1 MTIDRQQFLDE
12 LKLREQIRRAISIIG
27 ERKQVANK
35 QLLSEEQRLRKVIRK
50 LLKEEEGQGD
60 ESTGI
65 SYLRRDLKKT
75 IPELEGGYK
84 ALRSKKEQRDSYR
97 AHIIS
102 ALKDIIL
109 RGDTNFNAKSDGDA
123 IADGVDAPMDAGMNE
138 EIDVNFGDAESFP
151 DPSKKLDIGREKPEE
166 LQAVE
171 DENTE
176 DKELTDF
183 SIEGEDKTGA
193 AAALTSMKQIEKVVI
208 NTYSTL
214 YDPTD
219 RELYADYLITNTQL
233 YFDEF
238 EKELQTIIPEP
249 ENPEY
254 EKRKEPE
261 SSELDVGEPEIP
273 GISDEEVNPL

>member
-123 IADGVDAPMDAGMNE
+123 LADGVDAPMDAGMNE
-138 EIDVNFGDAESFP
+138 EIDVKISDSEDFP

-171 DENTE
+171 DDNEEN
-176 DKELTDF
+176 KELDDF

-261 SSELDVGEPEIP
+261 ATELDVGEPEIP
-273 GISDEEVNPL
+273 GISDEEENPL

>member
-12 LKLREQIRRAISIIG
+12 LKLREQIRRAIAIIG
-27 ERKQVANK
+27 ERKQNQQTQMLA
-35 QLLSEEQRLRKVIRK
+35 EEKRLRKVIRK

-65 SYLRRDLKKT
+65 SYLRRDLKKI

-97 AHIIS
+97 AHIIG

-123 IADGVDAPMDAGMNE
+123 IADGVDAPIDSGLNE
-138 EIDVNFGDAESFP
+138 EIDVKIADSEDFP
-151 DPSKKLDIGREKPEE
+151 DPEKKLDIGREKPEE
-166 LQAVE
+166 LQSAE
-171 DENTE
+171 DDNEEN
-176 DKELTDF
+176 KELDDF

-238 EKELQTIIPEP
+238 EKELQAIIPEP

-261 SSELDVGEPEIP
+261 AAELDVGEPEIP
-273 GISDEEVNPL
+273 GISDEEENPL

>member
-1 MTIDRQQFLDE
+1 MINRQQFLDE
-12 LKLREQIRRAISIIG
+12 LKLREQIRRAIAIIG
-27 ERKQVANK
+27 ERKQTK
-35 QLLSEEQRLRKVIRK
+35 QTQMLSEEKRLRKVIRS

-123 IADGVDAPMDAGMNE
+123 IADGIDAPMDAGMNE
-138 EIDVNFGDAESFP
+138 EIDVNFGDSESFP
-151 DPSKKLDIGREKPEE
+151 DPEKKLDIGREKPEE
-166 LQAVE
+166 LQTME

-261 SSELDVGEPEIP
+261 AAELDVGEPEIP
-273 GISDEEVNPL
+273 GISDEETNPL

>member
-12 LKLREQIRRAISIIG
+12 LKLREQIRRAIAIIG
-27 ERKQVANK
+27 ERKQNQQTQMLA
-35 QLLSEEQRLRKVIRK
+35 EEKRLRKVIRK

-65 SYLRRDLKKT
+65 SYLRRDLKKI
-75 IPELEGGYK
+75 IPELESGYK

-97 AHIIS
+97 AHIIG

-123 IADGVDAPMDAGMNE
+123 LADGVDAPIDSGLNE
-138 EIDVNFGDAESFP
+138 EIDVKIADSEDFP
-151 DPSKKLDIGREKPEE
+151 DPEKKLDIGREKPEE
-166 LQAVE
+166 LQSAE
-171 DENTE
+171 DDNEEN
-176 DKELTDF
+176 KELDDF

-238 EKELQTIIPEP
+238 EKELQAIIPEP

-261 SSELDVGEPEIP
+261 AAELDVGEPEIP

>member
-12 LKLREQIRRAISIIG
+12 LKLREQVRRAIAIIS
-27 ERKQVANK
+27 ERKQA
-35 QLLSEEQRLRKVIRK
+35 QQAQMLAEEKRLRKVIRK

-65 SYLRRDLKKT
+65 AYLRRDLKK
-75 IPELEGGYK
+75 IVPELESGYK
-84 ALRSKKEQRDSYR
+84 ALRSKQEQRDSYR
-97 AHIIS
+97 AHIIN
-102 ALKDIIL
+102 AMKDIIL

-123 IADGVDAPMDAGMNE
+123 LADGVDAPIDTGLNE
-138 EIDVNFGDAESFP
+138 EIDVKFADSENFP
-151 DPSKKLDIGREKPEE
+151 DPNKKLDIGREKPEE
-166 LQAVE
+166 LQE
-171 DENTE
+171 PEENEE
-176 DKELTDF
+176 DKELSDF

-193 AAALTSMKQIEKVVI
+193 AAALTSMKQIEKVII

-214 YDPTD
+214 YDPND
-219 RELYADYLITNTQL
+219 RDLYADYLITNSQL

-238 EKELQTIIPEP
+238 EKELQPIIPEP

-261 SSELDVGEPEIP
+261 AAELDVGEPEIP
-273 GISDEEVNPL
+273 GISDEEINPL

>member
-1 MTIDRQQFLDE
+1 MMIDRQQFLDE

-27 ERKQVANK
+27 ERKQNQQA

-109 RGDTNFNAKSDGDA
+109 RGDTNFNAKSGGDA
-123 IADGVDAPMDAGMNE
+123 LADGVDAPMDAGMNE
-138 EIDVNFGDAESFP
+138 EIDVKIADSEDFP

-171 DENTE
+171 DDNEEN
-176 DKELTDF
+176 KELDDF

-261 SSELDVGEPEIP
+261 ATELDVGEPEIP
-273 GISDEEVNPL
+273 GISDEEENPL

>member
-12 LKLREQIRRAISIIG
+12 LKLREQIRRAIAIIG
-27 ERKQVANK
+27 ERKQNQQTQMLA
-35 QLLSEEQRLRKVIRK
+35 EEKRLRKVIRK

-65 SYLRRDLKKT
+65 SYLRRDLKKI
-75 IPELEGGYK
+75 IPELESGYK

-123 IADGVDAPMDAGMNE
+123 IADGVDAPIDSGLNE
-138 EIDVNFGDAESFP
+138 EIDVNFGDSEDFP
-151 DPSKKLDIGREKPEE
+151 DPEKKLDIGREKPEE

-171 DENTE
+171 DDNEEN
-176 DKELTDF
+176 KELDDF

-261 SSELDVGEPEIP
+261 AAELDVGEPEIP
-273 GISDEEVNPL
+273 GISDEEINPL

>member
-123 IADGVDAPMDAGMNE
+123 LADGVDAPMDAGMNE
-138 EIDVNFGDAESFP
+138 EIDVKIADSEDFP

-171 DENTE
+171 DDNEEN
-176 DKELTDF
+176 KELDDF

-261 SSELDVGEPEIP
+261 AAELDVGEPEIP
-273 GISDEEVNPL
+273 GISDEEENPL

>member
-1 MTIDRQQFLDE
+1 MMIDRQQFLDE

-123 IADGVDAPMDAGMNE
+123 LADGVDARMDAGMNE
-138 EIDVNFGDAESFP
+138 EIDVKISDSEDFP

-171 DENTE
+171 DGNEEN
-176 DKELTDF
+176 KELDDF

-261 SSELDVGEPEIP
+261 AAELDVGEPEIP
-273 GISDEEVNPL
+273 GISDEEENPL

>member
-27 ERKQVANK
+27 ERKQNQQA
-35 QLLSEEQRLRKVIRK
+35 QMLAEEKRLRQVIRK

-65 SYLRRDLKKT
+65 SYLRRDLKKI

-123 IADGVDAPMDAGMNE
+123 PIGSGLNE
-138 EIDVNFGDAESFP
+138 EIDVKIADSEDFP
-151 DPSKKLDIGREKPEE
+151 DPEKKLDIGREKPEE
-166 LQAVE
+166 LQAAE
-171 DENTE
+171 DDSEEN
-176 DKELTDF
+176 KELDDF

-214 YDPTD
+214 YDPND
-219 RELYADYLITNTQL
+219 RELYADYLVTNTQL

-261 SSELDVGEPEIP
+261 AAELDVGEPEIP
-273 GISDEEVNPL
+273 GISDEEENPL

>member
-1 MTIDRQQFLDE
+1 MIDRQQFLDE

-27 ERKQVANK
+27 ERKQNQQA
-35 QLLSEEQRLRKVIRK
+35 QMLAEEKRLRQVIRK

-75 IPELEGGYK
+75 IPELESGYK

-97 AHIIS
+97 AHIIG

-123 IADGVDAPMDAGMNE
+123 LADGVDAPIDAGMNE
-138 EIDVNFGDAESFP
+138 EIDVKIADSEDFP

-166 LQAVE
+166 LQSME
-171 DENTE
+171 DDNEE
-176 DKELTDF
+176 SKELDDF
-183 SIEGEDKTGA
+183 SIQGEDKTGA

-261 SSELDVGEPEIP
+261 AAELDVGEPEIP
-273 GISDEEVNPL
+273 GISDEEANPL

>member
-27 ERKQVANK
+27 ERKQNQQA
-35 QLLSEEQRLRKVIRK
+35 QMLAEEKRLRKVIRK

-65 SYLRRDLKKT
+65 SYLRRDLKKI

-97 AHIIS
+97 AHIIG

-123 IADGVDAPMDAGMNE
+123 LADGVDAPIDSGLNE
-138 EIDVNFGDAESFP
+138 EIDVNFGDSENFP
-151 DPSKKLDIGREKPEE
+151 DPAKKLDIGREKPEE

-171 DENTE
+171 DDNEEN
-176 DKELTDF
+176 KELDDF

-261 SSELDVGEPEIP
+261 AAELDVGEPEIP
-273 GISDEEVNPL
+273 GISDEEINPL

>member
-1 MTIDRQQFLDE
+1 MMINRQQFLDE
-12 LKLREQIRRAISIIG
+12 LKLREQIRRAIAIIG
-27 ERKQVANK
+27 ERKQTK
-35 QLLSEEQRLRKVIRK
+35 QTQMLSEEKRLRKVIRS

-65 SYLRRDLKKT
+65 TYLRRDLKKV

-102 ALKDIIL
+102 ALRDIIL

-123 IADGVDAPMDAGMNE
+123 LADGVDAPMDAGMNE

-151 DPSKKLDIGREKPEE
+151 DPEKKLDIGREKPEE
-166 LQAVE
+166 LQSME
-171 DENTE
+171 DDNEENE
-176 DKELTDF
+176 ELDDF

-214 YDPTD
+214 YDLTD
-219 RELYADYLITNTQL
+219 RELFADYLITNTQL

-238 EKELQTIIPEP
+238 EKELQAIIPEP

-261 SSELDVGEPEIP
+261 AAELDVGEPEIP
-273 GISDEEVNPL
+273 GISDEDTNPF

>member
-12 LKLREQIRRAISIIG
+12 LKLREQIRRAIAIIG
-27 ERKQVANK
+27 ERKQTK
-35 QLLSEEQRLRKVIRK
+35 QTQMLSEEKRLRKVIRR

-123 IADGVDAPMDAGMNE
+123 LADGVDAPMDAGMNE

-171 DENTE
+171 DDNEEN
-176 DKELTDF
+176 KELDDF

-261 SSELDVGEPEIP
+261 AAELDVGEPEIP

>member
-27 ERKQVANK
+27 ERKQNQQA
-35 QLLSEEQRLRKVIRK
+35 QMLAEEQRLRKVIRK

-65 SYLRRDLKKT
+65 SYLRRDLKKI

-102 ALKDIIL
+102 AMKDIIL
-109 RGDTNFNAKSDGDA
+109 RGDTNFNAKSDEDA
-123 IADGVDAPMDAGMNE
+123 LSDGVDAPIDTGLNE
-138 EIDVNFGDAESFP
+138 EIDVKFGDSENFP
-151 DPSKKLDIGREKPEE
+151 DPEKKLDIGREKPEE
-166 LQAVE
+166 LQE
-171 DENTE
+171 PEENEE
-176 DKELTDF
+176 DKELSDF

-193 AAALTSMKQIEKVVI
+193 AAALTSMKQIEKVII

-261 SSELDVGEPEIP
+261 AAELDVGEPEIP
-273 GISDEEVNPL
+273 GISDEEINPL

>member
-1 MTIDRQQFLDE
+1 MMIDRQQFLDE

-27 ERKQVANK
+27 ERKQNQQA

-123 IADGVDAPMDAGMNE
+123 LADGVDAPMDAGMNE

-171 DENTE
+171 DDNEEN
-176 DKELTDF
+176 KELDDF

-261 SSELDVGEPEIP
+261 ATELDVGEPEIP
-273 GISDEEVNPL
+273 GISDEEENPL

>member
-1 MTIDRQQFLDE
+1 MINRQQFLDE
-12 LKLREQIRRAISIIG
+12 LKLREQIRRAIAIIG
-27 ERKQVANK
+27 ERKQTK
-35 QLLSEEQRLRKVIRK
+35 QTQMLSEEKRLRKVIRR

-102 ALKDIIL
+102 ALRDIIL

-123 IADGVDAPMDAGMNE
+123 IADGVDAPMDAEMNE
-138 EIDVNFGDAESFP
+138 EIDVNFGDSESFP
-151 DPSKKLDIGREKPEE
+151 DPEKKLDIGREKPEE
-166 LQAVE
+166 LQTME
-171 DENTE
+171 DESTE

-254 EKRKEPE
+254 DKRKEPE
-261 SSELDVGEPEIP
+261 AAELDVGEPEIP
-273 GISDEEVNPL
+273 GISDEENNPL

>member
-1 MTIDRQQFLDE
+1 MMIDRQQFLDE

-123 IADGVDAPMDAGMNE
+123 LADGVDAPMDAGMNE

-171 DENTE
+171 DDNEEN
-176 DKELTDF
+176 KELDDF

-261 SSELDVGEPEIP
+261 AAELDVGEPEIP
-273 GISDEEVNPL
+273 GISDEETNPL

>member
-75 IPELEGGYK
+75 IPELESGYK

-102 ALKDIIL
+102 ALRDIIL

-123 IADGVDAPMDAGMNE
+123 LADGVDAPMDAGMNE

-171 DENTE
+171 DDNEEN
-176 DKELTDF
+176 KELDDF

-261 SSELDVGEPEIP
+261 AAELDVGEPEIP
-273 GISDEEVNPL
+273 GISDEESNPF

>member
-12 LKLREQIRRAISIIG
+12 LKLREQIRRAIAIIG
-27 ERKQVANK
+27 ERKQNQQTQMLA
-35 QLLSEEQRLRKVIRK
+35 EEKRLRKVIRK

-65 SYLRRDLKKT
+65 SYLRRDLKKI

-97 AHIIS
+97 AHIIG

-123 IADGVDAPMDAGMNE
+123 IADGVDAPIDSGLNE
-138 EIDVNFGDAESFP
+138 EIDVKIADSEDFP
-151 DPSKKLDIGREKPEE
+151 DPEKKLDIGREKPEE

-171 DENTE
+171 DDSEEN
-176 DKELTDF
+176 KELDDF

-238 EKELQTIIPEP
+238 EKELQAIIPEP

-261 SSELDVGEPEIP
+261 AAELDVGEPEIP
-273 GISDEEVNPL
+273 GISDEEINPL

>member
-27 ERKQVANK
+27 ERKQAQQV

-75 IPELEGGYK
+75 IPELESGYK

-123 IADGVDAPMDAGMNE
+123 LADGVDAPIDSGLNE
-138 EIDVNFGDAESFP
+138 EIDVNFGDSENFP
-151 DPSKKLDIGREKPEE
+151 DPAKKLDIGREKPEE

-171 DENTE
+171 DDNEEN
-176 DKELTDF
+176 KELDDF

-261 SSELDVGEPEIP
+261 AAELDVGEPEIP
-273 GISDEEVNPL
+273 GISDEEINPL

>member
-12 LKLREQIRRAISIIG
+12 LKLREQIRRAIAIIG
-27 ERKQVANK
+27 ERKQSQQTQMLA
-35 QLLSEEQRLRKVIRK
+35 EEKRLRQVIRK

-65 SYLRRDLKKT
+65 SYLRRDLKKI

-109 RGDTNFNAKSDGDA
+109 RGDTNFNAKSDGA
-123 IADGVDAPMDAGMNE
+123 DAPIDSGLNE
-138 EIDVNFGDAESFP
+138 EIDVNFGDSEDFP
-151 DPSKKLDIGREKPEE
+151 DPEKKLDIGREKPEE

-171 DENTE
+171 DDNEEN
-176 DKELTDF
+176 KELDDF

-219 RELYADYLITNTQL
+219 RELYADYLVTNTQL

-261 SSELDVGEPEIP
+261 AAELDVGEPEIP
-273 GISDEEVNPL
+273 GISDEEINPL

>member
-12 LKLREQIRRAISIIG
+12 LKLREQIRRAIAIIG
-27 ERKQVANK
+27 ERKQNQQTQMLA
-35 QLLSEEQRLRKVIRK
+35 EEKRLRKVIRK

-65 SYLRRDLKKT
+65 SYLRRDLKKI

-97 AHIIS
+97 AHIIG

-123 IADGVDAPMDAGMNE
+123 IADGVDAPIDSGLNE
-138 EIDVNFGDAESFP
+138 EIDVKIADSEDFP
-151 DPSKKLDIGREKPEE
+151 DPEKKLDIGREKPEE
-166 LQAVE
+166 LQSAE
-171 DENTE
+171 DDNEEN
-176 DKELTDF
+176 KELDDF

-238 EKELQTIIPEP
+238 EKELQAIIPEP

-261 SSELDVGEPEIP
+261 AAELDVGEPEIP
-273 GISDEEVNPL
+273 GISDEEINPL

>member
-171 DENTE
+171 DDNEEN
-176 DKELTDF
+176 KELDDF

-261 SSELDVGEPEIP
+261 AAELDVGEPEIP

>member
-27 ERKQVANK
+27 ERKQVANT

-84 ALRSKKEQRDSYR
+84 ALRSKREQRDSYR

-109 RGDTNFNAKSDGDA
+109 RGDTNFNAKSDGDP
-123 IADGVDAPMDAGMNE
+123 IADGVDAPMDVGMNE

-151 DPSKKLDIGREKPEE
+151 DPAKKLDIGREKPEE

-171 DENTE
+171 DDNEEN
-176 DKELTDF
+176 KELDDF

-254 EKRKEPE
+254 DKRKEPE
-261 SSELDVGEPEIP
+261 AAELDVGEPEIP
-273 GISDEEVNPL
+273 GISDEDINPL

>member
-12 LKLREQIRRAISIIG
+12 LKLREQIRRAIAIIG
-27 ERKQVANK
+27 ERKQNQQTQMLA
-35 QLLSEEQRLRKVIRK
+35 EEKRLRKVIRK

-65 SYLRRDLKKT
+65 SYLRRDLKKI

-97 AHIIS
+97 AHIIG

-123 IADGVDAPMDAGMNE
+123 IADGVDAPIDSGLNE
-138 EIDVNFGDAESFP
+138 EIDVKIADSEDFP
-151 DPSKKLDIGREKPEE
+151 DPEKKLDIGREKPEE

-171 DENTE
+171 DDNEEN
-176 DKELTDF
+176 KELDDF

-219 RELYADYLITNTQL
+219 RELYADYLVTNTQL

-238 EKELQTIIPEP
+238 EKELQAIIPEP
-249 ENPEY
+249 ENPEH

-261 SSELDVGEPEIP
+261 SAELDVGEPEIP
-273 GISDEEVNPL
+273 GISDEEINPL

>member
-1 MTIDRQQFLDE
+1 ML
-12 LKLREQIRRAISIIG
+12 A
-27 ERKQVANK
+27 
-35 QLLSEEQRLRKVIRK
+35 EEKRLRKVIRK

-65 SYLRRDLKKT
+65 SYLRRDLKKI

-123 IADGVDAPMDAGMNE
+123 LADGVDAPIDSGLNE
-138 EIDVNFGDAESFP
+138 EIDVNFGDSENFP
-151 DPSKKLDIGREKPEE
+151 DPAKKLDIGREKPEE

-171 DENTE
+171 DDNEEN
-176 DKELTDF
+176 KELDDF

-261 SSELDVGEPEIP
+261 AAELDVGEPEIP
-273 GISDEEVNPL
+273 GISDEEINPL

>member
-123 IADGVDAPMDAGMNE
+123 LADGVDAPMDAGMNE

-171 DENTE
+171 DDNEEN
-176 DKELTDF
+176 KELDDF

-261 SSELDVGEPEIP
+261 AAELDVGEPEIP

>member
-27 ERKQVANK
+27 ERKQNQQTQMLA
-35 QLLSEEQRLRKVIRK
+35 EEKRLRKVIRK

-65 SYLRRDLKKT
+65 SYLRRDLKKV

-123 IADGVDAPMDAGMNE
+123 LADGVDAPIDSGLNE
-138 EIDVNFGDAESFP
+138 EIDVKIADSEDFP
-151 DPSKKLDIGREKPEE
+151 DPEKKLDIGREKPEE
-166 LQAVE
+166 LQAAE
-171 DENTE
+171 DDSEEN
-176 DKELTDF
+176 KELDDF

-261 SSELDVGEPEIP
+261 AAELDVGEPEIP
-273 GISDEEVNPL
+273 GISDEEENPL

>member
-1 MTIDRQQFLDE
+1 MMIDRQQFLDE

-123 IADGVDAPMDAGMNE
+123 LADGVDAPIDAGMNE
-138 EIDVNFGDAESFP
+138 EIDVKISDSEDFP

-171 DENTE
+171 DDNEEN
-176 DKELTDF
+176 KELDDF

-261 SSELDVGEPEIP
+261 AAELDVGEPEIP
-273 GISDEEVNPL
+273 GISDEEENPL

>member
-12 LKLREQIRRAISIIG
+12 LKLREQIRRAIAIIG
-27 ERKQVANK
+27 ERKQNQQTQMLA
-35 QLLSEEQRLRKVIRK
+35 EEKRLRKVIRK

-65 SYLRRDLKKT
+65 SYLRRDLKKI
-75 IPELEGGYK
+75 IPELESGYK

-97 AHIIS
+97 AHIIG

-123 IADGVDAPMDAGMNE
+123 LADGVDAPIDSGLNE
-138 EIDVNFGDAESFP
+138 EIDVKIADSEDFP
-151 DPSKKLDIGREKPEE
+151 DPEKKLDIGREKPEE
-166 LQAVE
+166 LQSAE
-171 DENTE
+171 DDNEEN
-176 DKELTDF
+176 KELDDF

-261 SSELDVGEPEIP
+261 AAELDVGEPEIP

>member
-12 LKLREQIRRAISIIG
+12 LKLREQIRRAIAIIG
-27 ERKQVANK
+27 ERKQSQQTQMLA
-35 QLLSEEQRLRKVIRK
+35 EEKRLRQVIRK

-65 SYLRRDLKKT
+65 SYLRRDLKKI

-123 IADGVDAPMDAGMNE
+123 PIGSGLNE
-138 EIDVNFGDAESFP
+138 EIDVKIADSEDFP
-151 DPSKKLDIGREKPEE
+151 DPEKKLDIGREKPEE
-166 LQAVE
+166 LQAAE
-171 DENTE
+171 DDSEEN
-176 DKELTDF
+176 KELDDF

-261 SSELDVGEPEIP
+261 AAELDVGEPEIP
-273 GISDEEVNPL
+273 GISDEEENPL

>member
-1 MTIDRQQFLDE
+1 MSQQASLIFVE
-12 LKLREQIRRAISIIG
+12 IS
-27 ERKQVANK
+27 RKQFQSQKVAT
-35 QLLSEEQRLRKVIRK
+35 RH
-50 LLKEEEGQGD
+50 
-60 ESTGI
+60 
-65 SYLRRDLKKT
+65 
-75 IPELEGGYK
+75 
-84 ALRSKKEQRDSYR
+84 R

-123 IADGVDAPMDAGMNE
+123 LADGVDAPMDAGMNE

-171 DENTE
+171 DDNEEN
-176 DKELTDF
+176 KELDDF

-254 EKRKEPE
+254 DKRKEPE
-261 SSELDVGEPEIP
+261 AAELDVGEPEIP

>member
-27 ERKQVANK
+27 ERKQNQQTQMLA
-35 QLLSEEQRLRKVIRK
+35 EEKRLRKVIRK

-65 SYLRRDLKKT
+65 SYLRRDLKKI

-123 IADGVDAPMDAGMNE
+123 LADGVDAPIDSGLNE
-138 EIDVNFGDAESFP
+138 EIDVNFGDSENFP
-151 DPSKKLDIGREKPEE
+151 DPAKKLDIGREKPEE

-171 DENTE
+171 DDNEEN
-176 DKELTDF
+176 KELDDF

-261 SSELDVGEPEIP
+261 AAELDVGEPEIP
-273 GISDEEVNPL
+273 GISDEEINPL

>member
-12 LKLREQIRRAISIIG
+12 LKLREQIRRAIAIIG
-27 ERKQVANK
+27 ERKQNQQTQMLA
-35 QLLSEEQRLRKVIRK
+35 EEKRLRKVIRK

-65 SYLRRDLKKT
+65 SYLRRDLKKI

-97 AHIIS
+97 AHIIG

-109 RGDTNFNAKSDGDA
+109 RGDTNFNAKSDGA
-123 IADGVDAPMDAGMNE
+123 DAPIDSGLNE
-138 EIDVNFGDAESFP
+138 EIDVNFGDSENFP
-151 DPSKKLDIGREKPEE
+151 DPAKKLDIGREKPEE
-166 LQAVE
+166 LQSVE
-171 DENTE
+171 DDNEEN
-176 DKELTDF
+176 KELDDF

-261 SSELDVGEPEIP
+261 AAELDVGEPEIP
-273 GISDEEVNPL
+273 GISDEEENPL

>member
-12 LKLREQIRRAISIIG
+12 LKLREQIRRAIAIIG
-27 ERKQVANK
+27 ERKQNQQTQMLA
-35 QLLSEEQRLRKVIRK
+35 EEKRLRKVIRK

-65 SYLRRDLKKT
+65 SYLRRDLKKI

-123 IADGVDAPMDAGMNE
+123 LADGVDAPIDSGLNE
-138 EIDVNFGDAESFP
+138 EIDVNFGDSENFP
-151 DPSKKLDIGREKPEE
+151 DPAKKLDIGREKPEE

-171 DENTE
+171 DDNEEN
-176 DKELTDF
+176 KELDDF

-261 SSELDVGEPEIP
+261 AAELNVGEPEIP
-273 GISDEEVNPL
+273 GISDEEINPL

>member
-1 MTIDRQQFLDE
+1 MMIDRQQFLDE
-12 LKLREQIRRAISIIG
+12 LKLREQIRRAIAIIG
-27 ERKQVANK
+27 ERKQNQQTQMLA
-35 QLLSEEQRLRKVIRK
+35 EEKRLRKVIRK

-65 SYLRRDLKKT
+65 SYLRRDLKKI

-97 AHIIS
+97 AHIIG

-123 IADGVDAPMDAGMNE
+123 IADGVDAPIDSGLNE
-138 EIDVNFGDAESFP
+138 EIDVKIADSEDFP
-151 DPSKKLDIGREKPEE
+151 DPEKKLDIGREKPEE

-171 DENTE
+171 DDSEEN
-176 DKELTDF
+176 KELDDF

-238 EKELQTIIPEP
+238 EKELQAIIPEP

-261 SSELDVGEPEIP
+261 AAELDVGEPEIP
-273 GISDEEVNPL
+273 GISDEEINPL

>member
-35 QLLSEEQRLRKVIRK
+35 QLLSEEQRLRKVIRR

-123 IADGVDAPMDAGMNE
+123 LADGVDAPMDAGMNE
-138 EIDVNFGDAESFP
+138 EIDVKISDSEDFP

-171 DENTE
+171 DDNEEN
-176 DKELTDF
+176 KELDDF

-261 SSELDVGEPEIP
+261 AAELDVGEPEIP
-273 GISDEEVNPL
+273 GISDEEENPL